1 MNTSAMI
8 YFLSAIITVL
18 FPTALDID
26 GDKVPYAR
34 IRIVAEFPTEG
45 YPETVWK
52 DDVTSFAV
60 CQIMKALGHRSENG
74 NRIDITCDG
83 R

>member
-1 MNTSAMI
+1 MR
-8 YFLSAIITVL
+8 FIIIATIATVL
-18 FPTALDID
+18 LPGTLDN
-26 GDKVPYAR
+26 GDHDPMRDHYAR

-45 YPETVWK
+45 YPETVWQ
-52 DDVTSFAV
+52 DEVTSFTV
-60 CQIMKALGHRSENG
+60 CQTMKALAHRAENG